1 MHFLMMYLHN
11 STVNGRKPFLWGG
24 WGRKR
29 AASGWRWR
37 VDDWMEVVFEW
48 QMLRALSF
56 SNACFHV
63 IFVVQREIM
72 APCCLTA
79 TRVREG
85 GGGGPLPCKSSWRG
99 DNMPRLSGW
108 LTGRLAS
115 NSQLA
120 VGKGGGTFVGGWV
133 SDGEVA
139 TDLRLVL
146 SSAMRLLGR
155 FQRMK
160 LPPPLFPL
168 PPLSFFLFLNSLLE
182 IISSCSDL
190 ISMKLLLIAFFLPKQ
205 WPLSLLH
212 HLFLFLLDYQLTNG
226 YASQPILVFKR
237 KKLLD
242 RVSGWQDST
251 LRPSLPFGLMR
262 SCM

>member
-1 MHFLMMYLHN
+1 MVKKKIFF
-11 STVNGRKPFLWGG
+11 GR
-24 WGRKR
+24 
-29 AASGWRWR
+29 R
-37 VDDWMEVVFEW
+37 VGKKEGSIRMEVEDGCWMEVVFEW

-120 VGKGGGTFVGGWV
+120 VGKGGWTFVGGWV
-133 SDGEVA
+133 LDGEVA

-168 PPLSFFLFLNSLLE
+168 PPLSFILFLNSLLE

-190 ISMKLLLIAFFLPKQ
+190 ISMKLLLIAFFCQ
-205 WPLSLLH
+205 SSGLSLSSPPFIS
-212 HLFLFLLDYQLTNG
+212 FLTG
-226 YASQPILVFKR
+226 
-237 KKLLD
+237 
-242 RVSGWQDST
+242 
-251 LRPSLPFGLMR
+251 LPADER
-262 SCM
+262 IC